1 MRKDVQ
7 PKAEQTKIMGATQR
21 KIRQA
26 PRKEITPLTLDSFSS
41 LESLEKIAKYGEII
55 EASASGILI
64 HFKREDFIKK
74 ELRANLN
81 LDSLVGHKVYFTI
94 HEMDLEISGTVAR
107 TKFLGKKGFQVAV
120 DYSTDAPE
128 YWRECLI
135 DLLPNS

>member
-1 MRKDVQ
+1 
-7 PKAEQTKIMGATQR
+7 MGAKR
-21 KIRQA
+21 KFRQA
-26 PRKEITPLTLDSFSS
+26 PRKEVVPLTLDSFSS
-41 LESLEKIAKYGEII
+41 MESLEKIAKYGEII

-64 HFKREDFIKK
+64 NFKREDFIKK
-74 ELRANLN
+74 ELRSNLN
-81 LDSLVGHKVYFTI
+81 VDALIGQKVFFTI

-120 DYSTDAPE
+120 DYSKDAPE

>member
-1 MRKDVQ
+1 
-7 PKAEQTKIMGATQR
+7 MGAKNR
-21 KIRQA
+21 KFRQA
-26 PRKEITPLTLDSFSS
+26 PRKEVVPLTLDAFSS
-41 LESLEKIAKYGEII
+41 MESLEKIAKYGEIV

-64 HFKREDFIKK
+64 NFKREDFIKK
-74 ELRANLN
+74 ELRSNLN
-81 LDSLVGHKVYFTI
+81 LDSLIGHKVFFTI